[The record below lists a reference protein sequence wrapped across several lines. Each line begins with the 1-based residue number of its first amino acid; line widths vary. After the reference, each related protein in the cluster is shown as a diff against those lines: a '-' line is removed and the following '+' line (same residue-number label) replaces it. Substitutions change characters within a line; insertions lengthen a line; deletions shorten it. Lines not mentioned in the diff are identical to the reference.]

1 MKINYIEQPPLK
13 NCWVIKF
20 SLDEGIYLIPFS
32 HSNVA
37 RINKTDTTEEEF
49 LKLLEDIYGIIG
61 KYNDV
66 GAFNP
71 DTLPDL
77 EDLDSEKLII
87 DRFEFDYD
95 DYQEQ
100 LIPFDS
106 IEVLE
111 YREDGSCYLLEIL
124 QDEKLEEQ

>member
-13 NCWVIKF
+13 NCWTIKF
-20 SLDEGIYLIPFS
+20 SLSDDIYLIPFS
-32 HSNVA
+32 HSNIV
-37 RINKTDTTEEEF
+37 RINKTDTTKEEF
-49 LKLLEDIYGIIG
+49 LKLLEYLYGIIS
-61 KYNDV
+61 KYNEE
-66 GAFNP
+66 GGFNP
-71 DTLPDL
+71 DTIPDL

-95 DYQEQ
+95 VYQDK

-106 IEVLE
+106 IEVID

-124 QDEKLEEQ
+124 PDEKLEEQ